1 MALIELDQANVV
13 FPVVRDKGMT
23 FKEFMISILGGKRKS
38 RITQIHAL
46 RDVSLSLKDGTRL
59 GIIGHNGAGKSTIL
73 RTMAGIYPVDSG
85 CCRVEGHVC
94 SLFDI
99 TLGFER
105 EATGWD
111 NIRYRA
117 FLQGETPRSLEEK
130 LEGIAEFSELGEFL
144 DVPLKCYSAGM
155 VMRLAFAI
163 ATANAPEILL
173 IDEVFGTGDL
183 AFRTKAKERITKMM
197 DSAKIIVMVGHDLA
211 SIESFCDTVVW
222 MEHGQVRQ
230 MGPSREVLAAYQQ
243 SACQYV
249 SAELLA
255 RYQGP
260 GDTNTYMARLID
272 VGGAIQAQI
281 AKNVA
286 GKWQVLCWAQV
297 NKRGGRL
304 RFDVMGTSLK
314 LHLDNI
320 LLVECVDGSLQHGS
334 VGIRAMLPE
343 ASFERFSARAV
354 SHDDTRRIHP
364 LSGSLLSG
372 SWIHHAGGFSKVADR
387 WVAEKTGLSFSTLA
401 DVDSTD
407 ISVCCDVDLQSLTPA
422 THRAAA

>member
-1 MALIELDQANVV
+1 MALIELDGANVI
-13 FPVVRDKGMT
+13 FPIVREKGLT
-23 FKEFMISILGGKRKS
+23 FKEFIISLLGGKRKT
-38 RITQIHAL
+38 RITEIHAL

-59 GIIGHNGAGKSTIL
+59 GIIGHNGAGKSTLL
-73 RTMAGIYPVDSG
+73 RTMAGIYPIDSG
-85 CCRVEGHVC
+85 HCRIEGHIC

-105 EATGWD
+105 ESTGWD

-117 FLQGETPRSLEEK
+117 YLQGETPQSLEGKIE
-130 LEGIAEFSELGEFL
+130 EIAEFSELGDFL
-144 DVPLKCYSAGM
+144 DVPIKCYSAGM

-183 AFRTKAKERITKMM
+183 AFRTKAKERITQMM

-230 MGPSREVLAAYQQ
+230 MGASREVLASYQQ
-243 SACQYV
+243 SACKYV
-249 SAELLA
+249 SAEVVA

-260 GDTNTYMARLID
+260 GDFNMYMARLID
-272 VGGAIQAQI
+272 VSGGIQAQI
-281 AKNVA
+281 AKNVE
-286 GKWQVLCWAQV
+286 GKWQVLCWNQV
-297 NKRGGRL
+297 NKRSGRL

-314 LHLDNI
+314 LYLDNV
-320 LLVECVDGSLQHGS
+320 LLAECVDGSLTHGS

-343 ASFERFSARAV
+343 ASFERFAARAV
-354 SHDDTRRIHP
+354 ASDDNRRIHP
-364 LSGSLLSG
+364 LSGNLLGG
-372 SWIHHAGGFSKVADR
+372 SWIHQFGTFAKDSDR
-387 WVAEKTGLSFSTLA
+387 WSPAKPELTLSTLS
-401 DVDSTD
+401 DVDSRD
-407 ISVCCDVDLQSLTPA
+407 VSVSCDVDLGA
-422 THRAAA
+422 RDAYRAAA

>member
-1 MALIELDQANVV
+1 VALIELDRANVI
-13 FPVVRDKGMT
+13 FPIVRDKGLT
-23 FKEFMISILGGKRKS
+23 FKEFIISLLGGKRKT
-38 RITQIHAL
+38 RITEIHAL

-59 GIIGHNGAGKSTIL
+59 GIIGHNGAGKSTLL

-85 CCRVEGHVC
+85 RCHIQGHIC

-117 FLQGETPRSLEEK
+117 YLQGETPQSLEGK
-130 LEGIAEFSELGEFL
+130 IADIAKFSELGEFL
-144 DVPLKCYSAGM
+144 DVPIKCYSAGM

-183 AFRTKAKERITKMM
+183 AFRTKAKERITQMM

-230 MGPSREVLAAYQQ
+230 IGPSREVLAGYQQ
-243 SACQYV
+243 SACQYI
-249 SAELLA
+249 SAEVIA

-260 GDTNTYMARLID
+260 GDFNMYMARLID
-272 VGGAIQAQI
+272 VSGGVQAQI
-281 AKNVA
+281 AKNVN
-286 GKWQVLCWAQV
+286 GKWQVLAWNQIS
-297 NKRGGRL
+297 KRSGRL
-304 RFDVMGTSLK
+304 RFDAMGTSLK
-314 LHLDNI
+314 LYLDNV
-320 LLVECVDGSLQHGS
+320 LLAECVDGSLSHGS

-354 SHDDTRRIHP
+354 THDDNRRIHP
-364 LSGSLLSG
+364 LSGSLLGG
-372 SWIHHAGGFSKVADR
+372 SWRHHIGNFTKDSDR
-387 WVAEKTGLSFSTLA
+387 WSPEKAELTLSTLS

-407 ISVCCDVDLQSLTPA
+407 VSVSCDIDLGARDAVRT
-422 THRAAA
+422 AA